1 MLLTMKSVKYL
12 FVLVALCVGFTT
24 ASAQLRTRYFY
35 VGVGMGATNY
45 KGDLDD
51 NFTLKFTKPGL
62 GFIGAYKFHPHM
74 SVRLML
80 AQGWMK
86 ASDAKAARD
95 VPRLRRNLSFRSPIT
110 EASVT
115 FVYEFFAND
124 RKFMYRPQYSPYIF
138 GGVGV
143 FAFNP
148 QAKLGNDWVDLQ
160 PLGTEGQNMPDCHQG
175 QIYRDASNF
184 PCPTPYKLVQLSI
197 PFGVGIRYK
206 LTDKIDLNAELGLR
220 KTFTDYIDDVSGNY
234 VNVDQLRA
242 NDGETA
248 AILSDRID
256 RSIYPQGGEFWN
268 GIRGD
273 RTQSDWYLLSMVSA
287 TYILDW
293 VICPKFR

>member
-1 MLLTMKSVKYL
+1 MKSVKYL
-12 FVLVALCVGFTT
+12 LALVALCVGFST
-24 ASAQLRTRYFY
+24 ATAQLKTRYFY
-35 VGVGMGATNY
+35 VGVGLGATNY

-51 NFTLKFTKPGL
+51 NFTLKFTKPGIA
-62 GFIGAYKFHPHM
+62 FIGAYKFNPHM
-74 SVRLML
+74 SARLML

-95 VPRLRRNLSFRSPIT
+95 VPRLRRDLSFRSPIT
-110 EASVT
+110 EASLT
-115 FVYEFFAND
+115 FVWEFFAND

-148 QAKLGNDWVDLQ
+148 QAKLGNTWYDLQ
-160 PLGTEGQNMPDCHQG
+160 PLGTEGQYMVNCHEG
-175 QIYRDASNF
+175 QIYGEAITAD
-184 PCPTPYKLVQLSI
+184 CPEPYRLVQLSI
-197 PFGVGIRYK
+197 PFGLGIRYK

-220 KTFTDYIDDVSGNY
+220 KTFTDYIDDVSGYY
-234 VNVDQLRA
+234 VNTDQLRSEQG
-242 NDGETA
+242 DIA

-256 RSIYPQGGEFWN
+256 RGIYPQGGEFWN

-273 RTQSDWYLLSMVSA
+273 NSQSDWYVLSMVSA

>member
-1 MLLTMKSVKYL
+1 MLLPMKSVKYL
-12 FVLVALCVGFTT
+12 LALMALCVGVST
-24 ASAQLRTRYFY
+24 ATAQLKTRYFY

-51 NFTLKFTKPGL
+51 NFALKFTKPGL
-62 GFIGAYKFHPHM
+62 GFIGGYKFHPHM
-74 SVRLML
+74 SARLML

-95 VPRLRRNLSFRSPIT
+95 IPRLRRNLSFRSPIT
-110 EASVT
+110 EASLT
-115 FVYEFFAND
+115 FIYEFFAND
-124 RKFMYRPQYSPYIF
+124 RKFMYRPQFSPYIF
-138 GGVGV
+138 GGVAV

-148 QAKLGNDWVDLQ
+148 QGKLGNEWYDLQ
-160 PLGTEGQNMPDCHQG
+160 PLGTEGQFMANCHQG
-175 QIYRDASNF
+175 QTYLNVTGD
-184 PCPTPYKLVQLSI
+184 CPQPYKLVQLSI
-197 PFGVGIRYK
+197 PFGLGIRYK

-220 KTFTDYIDDVSGNY
+220 KTFTDYIDDVSGYY

-242 NDGETA
+242 EQGETA
-248 AILSDRID
+248 AVLSDRID

-273 RTQSDWYLLSMVSA
+273 KSQSDWYVLSMVSA

>member
-1 MLLTMKSVKYL
+1 MKSVKYL
-12 FVLVALCVGFTT
+12 LALIALCVGVST
-24 ASAQLRTRYFY
+24 ATAQLKTRYFY
-35 VGVGMGATNY
+35 VGVGLGATNY

-51 NFTLKFTKPGL
+51 NFALKFTKPGL
-62 GFIGAYKFHPHM
+62 GFIGGYKFHPHM
-74 SVRLML
+74 SARLML

-95 VPRLRRNLSFRSPIT
+95 IPRLRRNLSFRSPIT
-110 EASVT
+110 EASLT
-115 FVYEFFAND
+115 FIYEFFAND

-138 GGVGV
+138 GGVAV

-148 QAKLGNDWVDLQ
+148 QGKLGNEWYDLQ
-160 PLGTEGQNMPDCHQG
+160 PLGTEGQFMANCHQG
-175 QIYRDASNF
+175 QTYLNVTGD
-184 PCPTPYKLVQLSI
+184 CPQPYKLVQLSI
-197 PFGVGIRYK
+197 PFGLGIRYK

-220 KTFTDYIDDVSGNY
+220 KTFTDYIDDVSGYY

-242 NDGETA
+242 EQGETA
-248 AILSDRID
+248 AVLSDRID

-273 RTQSDWYLLSMVSA
+273 KSQSDWYVLSMVSA

>member
-1 MLLTMKSVKYL
+1 MKSVKYL
-12 FVLVALCVGFTT
+12 LALVALCVGLST
-24 ASAQLRTRYFY
+24 ATAQLRTRYFY
-35 VGVGMGATNY
+35 VGVGVGATNY

-51 NFTLKFTKPGL
+51 NFALKFTKPGL
-62 GFIGAYKFHPHM
+62 EFIGGYKFHPHM
-74 SVRLML
+74 SVRLMF

-95 VPRLRRNLSFRSPIT
+95 IPRLRRNLSFRSPIT
-110 EASVT
+110 EASAV

-124 RKFMYRPQYSPYIF
+124 RKFMYRPQFSPYIF
-138 GGVGV
+138 GGVAV

-148 QAKLGNDWVDLQ
+148 QGKLGNDWYDLQ
-160 PLGTEGQNMPDCHQG
+160 PLGTEGQFMTNCHQG
-175 QIYRDASNF
+175 QTYLNVTGD
-184 PCPTPYKLVQLSI
+184 CPQPYKLVQLSI
-197 PFGVGIRYK
+197 PFGLGVRYK

-220 KTFTDYIDDVSGNY
+220 KTFTDYIDDVSGYY

-242 NDGETA
+242 EQGETA

-273 RTQSDWYLLSMVSA
+273 KSQTDWYVLSMVSA

>member
-1 MLLTMKSVKYL
+1 MKSVKYL
-12 FVLVALCVGFTT
+12 LTLAALCVVFST

-35 VGVGMGATNY
+35 VGVGAGATNY

-62 GFIGAYKFHPHM
+62 GFIGGYKFHPHM
-74 SVRLML
+74 SVRLMF

-95 VPRLRRNLSFRSPIT
+95 VPRLRRNLSFRSPLT
-110 EASVT
+110 EASLT
-115 FVYEFFAND
+115 FIWEFFAND
-124 RKFMYRPQYSPYIF
+124 RKFRYRTQYTPYIF
-138 GGVGV
+138 GGVSV

-148 QAKLGNDWVDLQ
+148 QAKLGNTWYDLQ
-160 PLGTEGQNMPDCHQG
+160 PLGTEGQYMVNSHQG
-175 QIYRDASNF
+175 QIYADAANS
-184 PCPTPYKLVQLSI
+184 PSPTPYSLVNVAI

-220 KTFTDYIDDVSGNY
+220 KTFTDYIDDVSGYY

-242 NDGETA
+242 EQGDIA

-273 RTQSDWYLLSMVSA
+273 NTQKDWYVLSMVSA

-293 VICPKFR
+293 AVCPKFR